1 MRTDLY
7 QGHDYYLLD
16 DLLTEEHKLI
26 RETAREWV
34 KKEVSPIIEEAA
46 EKCEFPRHLLP
57 GLGEIGAFGPYIPAE
72 YGGPGLDQ
80 VSYGILMQELERCDS
95 GLRSTASVQS
105 SLVMYPIWRYGSE
118 EQKQKYLP
126 KLATGEMMGCF
137 GLTEPDH
144 GSNPGGMTTNFKED
158 GDHVILNGAKMWT
171 TMAHIADYVI
181 LLTRTDPDV
190 PKHKGLTFFLVPF
203 DTPGIEIQP
212 VPTMATERSNATF
225 YDDVRLSDDWRVG
238 EVNGGWAVMKTALKY
253 ERGIAGGQF
262 MSPPVIDAGID
273 WATNHERADGTRPI
287 DDPAV
292 RERLIRAQIDVEVC
306 RGFAYHCADLAN
318 EGAMFGVEGSMTK
331 LFASETFKRHCRE
344 IHDMMGAEGLVTL
357 ESPEAHRGG
366 LIEEALR
373 HSPVTAIYGGTS
385 EINRNMVAEG
395 FLGLPRAR

>member
-1 MRTDLY
+1 M
-7 QGHDYYLLD
+7 G
-16 DLLTEEHKLI
+16 
-26 RETAREWV
+26 
-34 KKEVSPIIEEAA
+34 
-46 EKCEFPRHLLP
+46 
-57 GLGEIGAFGPYIPAE
+57 
-72 YGGPGLDQ
+72 DQ
-80 VSYGILMQELERCDS
+80 R
-95 GLRSTASVQS
+95 
-105 SLVMYPIWRYGSE
+105 
-118 EQKQKYLP
+118 
-126 KLATGEMMGCF
+126 
-137 GLTEPDH
+137 
-144 GSNPGGMTTNFKED
+144 
-158 GDHVILNGAKMWT
+158 AKMWT

-190 PKHKGLTFFLVPF
+190 AKHKGLTFFLVPF

-238 EVNGGWAVMKTALKY
+238 DVNGGWAVMKTALKY

-262 MSPPVIDAGID
+262 MSPPVIDAAVD
-273 WATNHERADGTRPI
+273 WATSHVREDGTRPI

-292 RERLIRAQIDVEVC
+292 RERLVRARIDVEVC

-344 IHDMMGAEGLVTL
+344 AHDMMGAEGLLTL
-357 ESPEAHRGG
+357 ESPEAHREG

-395 FLGLPRAR
+395 HLGLPRAR